1 MPQIDGLQKLREVR
15 LRQFA
20 YMGIDMTKKLYYEDA
35 YATEFDAVVL
45 NCEEKEMSVKT
56 EAGEEK
62 ITVYQVILNQ
72 TLFFPEEGGQSPD
85 KGVLGGAN
93 VLDVQVKNDII
104 THTLDKP
111 LEVGTTVY
119 GTLDWKH
126 RFSNMQQHSGE
137 HIFSGTVNRL
147 YGYNNVGFHLS
158 DNIVTMDFNGVL
170 TEEDVASVEYLVN
183 EAIIKNLPITV
194 TYPSKEELSVLEYRS
209 KIEIEGQVRIV
220 TVEGVD
226 VCACCAPHV
235 KRTGEIGML
244 KVMSVQNHRGG
255 VRISML
261 CGFRAL
267 EAFREKAAVITE
279 LMDSLTV
286 SQDLLLDRV
295 EKLKASNQDYKYRL
309 AVAKQKLLETKMA
322 DIPAEQKNVFLF
334 EQDIESSVM
343 RNVVNALTAKHSGVC
358 GVFVGNDE
366 TGYSFIIG
374 STNVDCTQVATVL
387 REKTN
392 AKCGGK
398 KPMVQGSVQ
407 VSEKELRAVL
417 AYFEA

>member
-1 MPQIDGLQKLREVR
+1 
-15 LRQFA
+15 
-20 YMGIDMTKKLYYEDA
+20 MTKKLYYEDA
-35 YATEFDAVVL
+35 YATEFDALVV
-45 NCEEKEMSVKT
+45 NCEEKEQITKT
-56 EAGEEK
+56 DEGEKK
-62 ITVYQVILNQ
+62 ITVYQAILDQ

-93 VLDVQVKNDII
+93 VLDVQIKNDII

-111 LEVGTTVY
+111 LEVGTLVH

-170 TEEDVASVEYLVN
+170 TEEDATRVEYLVN
-183 EAIIKNLPITV
+183 EAIVKNLPITI
-194 TYPSKEELSVLEYRS
+194 TYPTKEELSAMEYRS
-209 KIEIEGQVRIV
+209 KIEIQGQVRIV

-235 KRTGEIGML
+235 KNTGEIGML

-267 EAFREKAAVITE
+267 EAFREKAAIITE

-286 SQDLLLDRV
+286 SQELLPDRV
-295 EKLKASNQDYKYRL
+295 EKLKATNQDYKYRL
-309 AVAKQKLLETKMA
+309 AMSKQKLLELKMA
-322 DIPAEQKNVFLF
+322 EIPTEQENVFLF
-334 EQDIESSVM
+334 EQDIESIVM
-343 RNVVNALTAKHSGVC
+343 RNAVNELTAKHDGVC
-358 GVFVGNDE
+358 GVFVGSDE

-374 STNVDCTQVATVL
+374 SANVDCTKVAALL
-387 REKTN
+387 REKTG

-398 KPMVQGSVQ
+398 KPMIQGSVQ
-407 VSEKELRAVL
+407 VTEEKIK
-417 AYFEA
+417 EALS

>member
-1 MPQIDGLQKLREVR
+1 
-15 LRQFA
+15 
-20 YMGIDMTKKLYYEDA
+20 MTEKLYYQDA
-35 YATEFDAVVL
+35 YATAFDAVVL
-45 NCEEKEMSVKT
+45 ECEEKEVLVK
-56 EAGEEK
+56 AAEEEKK
-62 ITVYQVILNQ
+62 ITVYQVILDR

-93 VLDVQVKNDII
+93 VLDVQVKNNII
-104 THTLDKP
+104 THTLDRA
-111 LEVGTTVY
+111 LEVGEAVH
-119 GTLDWKH
+119 GEIDWKH

-147 YGYNNVGFHLS
+147 FGYNNVGFHLS

-170 TEEDVASVEYLVN
+170 TEEDVAKVEYLVN
-183 EAIIKNLPITV
+183 ETIVKNVPITV
-194 TYPSKEELSVLEYRS
+194 SYPTKEELANLEYRS

-220 TVEGVD
+220 TVEGAD

-235 KRTGEIGML
+235 RRTGEIGML

-267 EAFREKAAVITE
+267 EAFCEKSAVIME
-279 LMDSLTV
+279 LMGALTA
-286 SQDLLLDRV
+286 SQELLPDRV

-309 AVAKQKLLETKMA
+309 AMAKQRLMEIKMA
-322 DIPAEQKNVFLF
+322 EIPADQQHAFLF
-334 EQDIESSVM
+334 EQDIESMVM
-343 RNVVNALTAKHSGVC
+343 RNAVNELTNVHSGIC

-366 TGYSFIIG
+366 AGYSFIIG
-374 STNVDCTQVATVL
+374 SANADCTKVGAIL
-387 REKTN
+387 REKTG

-398 KPMVQGSVQ
+398 KPMIQGSVQ
-407 VSEKELRAVL
+407 ACEGELRAVL
-417 AYFEA
+417 SDIQI

>member
-1 MPQIDGLQKLREVR
+1 
-15 LRQFA
+15 
-20 YMGIDMTKKLYYEDA
+20 MTKKLYYEDA

-45 NCEEKEMSVKT
+45 SCEEKERFVKT
-56 EAGEEK
+56 DEGERES
-62 ITVYQVILNQ
+62 TVYQVLLDQ

-111 LEVGTTVY
+111 LEIGETVH
-119 GTLDWKH
+119 GRIDWKH

-147 YGYNNVGFHLS
+147 YGYNDVGFHLS

-170 TEEDVASVEYLVN
+170 TEEDVAKVEYLVN
-183 EAIIKNLPITV
+183 EIIVNNVPITV
-194 TYPSKEELSVLEYRS
+194 SYPTKEELANMEYRS

-220 TVEGVD
+220 TVEGAD

-235 KRTGEIGML
+235 RRTGEIGML

-267 EAFREKAAVITE
+267 EAFREKTAVITE
-279 LMDSLTV
+279 LMGALTA
-286 SQDLLLDRV
+286 SQELLPDRV
-295 EKLKASNQDYKYRL
+295 EKLKAANQDYKYRL
-309 AVAKQKLLETKMA
+309 AGAKQRLMEIKMA
-322 DIPAEQKNVFLF
+322 EIPAEQENVFLF
-334 EQDIESSVM
+334 EQDIESIVM
-343 RNVVNALTAKHSGVC
+343 RNAVNELTAKHSGVC
-358 GVFVGNDE
+358 GVFVGSDE
-366 TGYSFIIG
+366 AGYSFIIG
-374 STNVDCTQVATVL
+374 SANVDCTKVGAIL
-387 REKTN
+387 REKTG

-398 KPMVQGSVQ
+398 QPMIQGSVQ
-407 VSEKELRAVL
+407 VSEEQLRAAL
-417 AYFEA
+417 AGCDEIM

>member
-1 MPQIDGLQKLREVR
+1 
-15 LRQFA
+15 
-20 YMGIDMTKKLYYEDA
+20 MTKKLYYENE
-35 YATEFDAVVL
+35 YATEFDAVIIS
-45 NCEEKEMSVKT
+45 CEEKTIEDKAVNEQT
-56 EAGEEK
+56 EGAG
-62 ITVYQVILNQ
+62 TVVYQVVLDQ

-85 KGVLGGAN
+85 KGELGGAH
-93 VLDVQVKNDII
+93 VLDVQIKNDII
-104 THTLDKP
+104 THTVDKP
-111 LEVGTTVY
+111 FATGETVH
-119 GTLDWKH
+119 GMIDWKH

-170 TEEDVASVEYLVN
+170 TEEDVAKVEYLVN
-183 EAIIKNLPITV
+183 EIIVNNVPITV
-194 TYPSKEELSVLEYRS
+194 SYPTKEELANMEYRS

-235 KRTGEIGML
+235 RRTGEIGML

-279 LMDSLTV
+279 LMGALTA
-286 SQDLLLDRV
+286 SQELLPDRV
-295 EKLKASNQDYKYRL
+295 EKLKISNQDYKYRL
-309 AVAKQKLLETKMA
+309 AAAKQRLMEIKMA
-322 DIPAEQKNVFLF
+322 EIPAEQEHVILF
-334 EQDIESSVM
+334 EQDIESIVM
-343 RNVVNALTAKHSGVC
+343 RNAVNELTAKHSGVC

-366 TGYSFIIG
+366 AGYSFIIG
-374 STNVDCTQVATVL
+374 SANVDCTKVGAIL
-387 REKTN
+387 REKTG

-398 KPMVQGSVQ
+398 QPMIQGSVQ
-407 VSEKELRAVL
+407 VSEEQLRAAL
-417 AYFEA
+417 AGCDEIM